1 MPRQLALQ
9 AALALSFFAAAGSLP
24 ALAQRGPQQGPL
36 GIPDPSFEIVNNT
49 DRGLE
54 QLFANP
60 VGVRDWGHDRLGAQW
75 VPPGARHVVRL
86 DPRGG
91 CRQDLRLVWRGG
103 GVDDLRD
110 VDTCA
115 QRQIVLGPPLPVPL
129 PGKMAPGYAAPQGMA
144 LRLENRGGRPITLAF
159 ATPSGQPDWGQ
170 DLLLGRTLRAGAR
183 QSLALPP
190 GPCLYDVKV
199 IFADGAVQEARGLDL
214 CARPAVRFP

>member
-1 MPRQLALQ
+1 MPRQLAPQ

-24 ALAQRGPQQGPL
+24 AAAQPGPMGY
-36 GIPDPSFEIVNNT
+36 PDPSFEIVNNT
-49 DRGLE
+49 DRGIE

-60 VGVRDWGHDRLGAQW
+60 VGLRDWGHDRLGAQW

-91 CRQDLRLVWRGG
+91 CRQDLRLVWRDGS
-103 GVDDLRD
+103 VQDLRD
-110 VDTCA
+110 IDTCA
-115 QRQIVLGPPLPVPL
+115 QRQLVLGAPSYAPMPAPM
-129 PGKMAPGYAAPQGMA
+129 PGKMAPGYAPQPPLT

-170 DLLLGRTLRAGAR
+170 DLLLGRMLRAGAR

-190 GPCLYDVKV
+190 GPCLYDIKV
-199 IFADGAVQEARGLDL
+199 VFADGAAQEARGLDL